1 MKILVTGSESFVGK
15 ELISQC
21 LKNNISVVGCDS
33 IDNKNISYD
42 FYKLDIC
49 SKEFPSEIF
58 KDVDIVIHLAAL
70 SRDDDCKGKAYDCF
84 NTNVLGTLNLI
95 ENIHK
100 SNIKQII
107 FSSSEWVYD
116 KFEENQ
122 EKDEDAFIEIFNH
135 TSEYAL
141 SKLVSECNLKQEF
154 NNTFCDIT
162 ILRFGIIYG
171 PRKSNWSAVESI
183 FSQIKNQSKITVGSV
198 KTGRRFVHVSD
209 IARGI
214 VNSFGLKGFNIINL
228 TGNQIITLKDII
240 DISEKILNKKIEVF
254 ENNPEQIS
262 IRNPSN
268 LRAKQLINWEPKIS
282 LEEGLKTINTFL
294 SGK

>member
-1 MKILVTGSESFVGK
+1 M
-15 ELISQC
+15 
-21 LKNNISVVGCDS
+21 
-33 IDNKNISYD
+33 
-42 FYKLDIC
+42 
-49 SKEFPSEIF
+49 
-58 KDVDIVIHLAAL
+58 
-70 SRDDDCKGKAYDCF
+70 
-84 NTNVLGTLNLI
+84 
-95 ENIHK
+95 
-100 SNIKQII
+100 
-107 FSSSEWVYD
+107 
-116 KFEENQ
+116 
-122 EKDEDAFIEIFNH
+122 
-135 TSEYAL
+135 
-141 SKLVSECNLKQEF
+141 
-154 NNTFCDIT
+154 
-162 ILRFGIIYG
+162 
-171 PRKSNWSAVESI
+171 ESI

-282 LEEGLKTINTFL
+282 LEEGIKTINTFL